1 MLYMVYKVRKKLC
14 NTSKG
19 ANEMRQL
26 VFQNNDQIV
35 TSSRNVARDFNKK
48 HKNVIRDIRG
58 LLKNEPTKRM
68 FYETTYIHDQNNQEY
83 KQYLMHRGGFTLLA
97 MGLTGKKAIQFKIK
111 NIEAFNKME
120 QQLKEL
126 NKPSYM
132 IHEQEKRAEKWIH
145 EYKERQKQEAD
156 KTKLKE
162 QQKEVNKP
170 SKMTQDPAK
179 RAEKRIAEYKE
190 KQKLESE
197 NKKLKPKA
205 SYHDT
210 VIQSSSLLSVTQI
223 AKDYG
228 MGAPTLNKIL
238 HELGVQYK
246 QGGTW
251 FLYHKYQDKGYT
263 HSKTH
268 VIDSEKSTTHT
279 YWTQKGK
286 RFIYEIFKDKKG
298 ILPVTER
305 ENKQRR
311 LVK

>member
-1 MLYMVYKVRKKLC
+1 M
-14 NTSKG
+14 
-19 ANEMRQL
+19 NEL
-26 VFQNNDQIV
+26 VVMKNKQVV
-35 TSSRNVARDFNKK
+35 TSTTNVAINFNKR
-48 HKNVIRDIRG
+48 HDNVIRDVES
-58 LLKNEPTKRM
+58 LKKDVLNFEEMFFKDTEPDSYGRERK
-68 FYETTYIHDQNNQEY
+68 I
-83 KQYLMHRGGFTLLA
+83 YLMNRDGFTLLA
-97 MGLTGKKAIQFKIK
+97 MGFTGKKAIQFKLK
-111 NIEAFNKME
+111 YIEAFNKME

-132 IHEQEKRAEKWIH
+132 IHDPVKRAEKWI
-145 EYKERQKQEAD
+145 D
-156 KTKLKE
+156 
-162 QQKEVNKP
+162 
-170 SKMTQDPAK
+170 
-179 RAEKRIAEYKE
+179 EYKE

-286 RFIYEIFKDKKG
+286 RFIYEILKEKKG

-305 ENKQRR
+305 ENKQLR

>member
-1 MLYMVYKVRKKLC
+1 MVYEVRKKLC

-19 ANEMRQL
+19 VNKMNQL

-83 KQYLMHRGGFTLLA
+83 KQYLMNRDGFTLLA
-97 MGLTGKKAIQFKIK
+97 MGFTGKKAIQFKLK
-111 NIEAFNKME
+111 YIEAFNKME

-132 IHEQEKRAEKWIH
+132 IHDPVKRAEKWI
-145 EYKERQKQEAD
+145 D
-156 KTKLKE
+156 
-162 QQKEVNKP
+162 
-170 SKMTQDPAK
+170 
-179 RAEKRIAEYKE
+179 EYKE

-210 VIQSSSLLSVTQI
+210 VMQSSSLLSVTQI

-286 RFIYEIFKDKKG
+286 RFIYEILKEKKG

-305 ENKQRR
+305 ENKQLR